1 MSTLILGIDPGPT
14 NQGFVLYDRDKRGI
28 RRSGNVSV
36 DYMLNTIRTL
46 KYHFCKRHQV
56 FLAIEQVQNYGM
68 VVGADV
74 FITVRNSGRF
84 QEAWLPDTDRVEF
97 LSYPKV
103 KGLMGLNSRA
113 KESGVRAWM
122 RDRLGEFHD
131 VAPTGLKGLKK
142 KPGPLYGIKDHAWS
156 ALAVAIAFDILY
168 LKTNYH

>member
-1 MSTLILGIDPGPT
+1 MSVLILGIDPGPT
-14 NQGFVLYDRDKRGI
+14 NQGWALYNRDTRSLQE
-28 RRSGNVSV
+28 SGNVSV
-36 DYMLNTIRTL
+36 DYMLKVIRHV
-46 KYHFCKRHQV
+46 KYRVLSHQV

-74 FITVRNSGRF
+74 FMTVRNSGRF
-84 QEAWLPDTDRVEF
+84 QEAWLPDTDKVQF

-103 KGLMGLNSRA
+103 KSLMGLNSRA

-122 RDRLGEFHD
+122 RDRLGEYHG
-131 VAPTGLKGLKK
+131 VKPTGLKGLKK